1 MLIGW
6 LVDTSFEQFMLF
18 LATGDYA
25 WRREPYQFEAISHRD
40 YSCWRDFQTNS
51 YFYEEQLLNMKPPM
65 FKATRKSISMY
76 VIWYRNRNVI
86 CNITQNKDIYIVL
99 EIYCYVN

>member
-1 MLIGW
+1 MHNIRKSFMLIGW

-40 YSCWRDFQTNS
+40 YSCGRDFQTNS

-65 FKATRKSISMY
+65 FKATRKSIS
-76 VIWYRNRNVI
+76 IRFKGDSNF
-86 CNITQNKDIYIVL
+86 TQFQYL
-99 EIYCYVN
+99 C